1 MDSALKKNIST
12 IFKSSLKEDKVFSDI
27 TTKKLATSQK
37 LQCEVVFKEKGLLC
51 GKEVI
56 NYLLKI
62 HYNKIKVI
70 WKYNDGD
77 FVNKGSVVATV
88 TGPANKVLPIE
99 RIFLNFIQK
108 MSGIATYTHE
118 CCKAIK
124 NKKIKV
130 LDTRKTTPGWRLIEK
145 YCVRIGGG
153 INHRMDLSEMIL
165 IKDNHIKTCGS
176 ITSALK
182 KALANKPNIEI
193 EVQSLLQLKEALKFK
208 IKRIMLDNFT
218 LNNTKKAIK
227 IIRCF
232 PKIEIEVSGG
242 MNLPKLRKFSSL
254 DIDFISIGSLTH
266 SSKSIDISM
275 NVKK

>member
-1 MDSALKKNIST
+1 MTNFYKQNKLTPIINVSGFMTKIGASITNKKSIEAANKIFQNFVNIDELQAIASKRISKCFKTESAVITASAAGGLTESVASMMTGNN
-12 IFKSSLKEDKVFSDI
+12 LDKVYQLPD
-27 TTKKLATSQK
+27 TK
-37 LQCEVVFKEKGLLC
+37 
-51 GKEVI
+51 
-56 NYLLKI
+56 N
-62 HYNKIKVI
+62 
-70 WKYNDGD
+70 
-77 FVNKGSVVATV
+77 
-88 TGPANKVLPIE
+88 
-99 RIFLNFIQK
+99 
-108 MSGIATYTHE
+108 
-118 CCKAIK
+118 
-124 NKKIKV
+124 
-130 LDTRKTTPGWRLIEK
+130 
-145 YCVRIGGG
+145 
-153 INHRMDLSEMIL
+153 

-176 ITSALK
+176 ITSALE
-182 KALANKPNIEI
+182 KALPNKPNIEI